1 MFSYIQNYL
10 QDKESVLRLRTGIQ
24 GSSNP
29 NLADPEAIRRIITE
43 WMKDPDFKL
52 LIKSMEKKI

>member
-1 MFSYIQNYL
+1 MFSYIQNYF

-29 NLADPEAIRRIITE
+29 NLADPGAIRRIITGMDE
-43 WMKDPDFKL
+43 GP
-52 LIKSMEKKI
+52 